1 MTLRVFAPAKVNLS
15 LCVGQLKSDGRHA
28 LDSLVVFTRTYGDGL
43 HFEQAR
49 ELALNIDGPFA
60 ESLSHQ
66 SDNLVLRAAS
76 RLREHNAISSGAIIT
91 LTKSLPIAS
100 GIGGGS
106 ADAAATLKGLNELWG
121 LGVGYSALAH
131 LAESLGSD
139 VPACVL
145 GQALRM
151 TGAGEILQAVPSM
164 PKMGIVLVN
173 PLVPCA
179 TGPVFA
185 RYDALGSKNNVAYEA
200 LPDLSTT
207 AMLLTYL
214 YEMPN
219 DLEPAAIAMVPQIGR
234 ILEAIGGTP
243 DVLLARMS
251 GSGATCFGLYANL
264 AQATIAAQALRN
276 QIASSPIWVEADEI
290 N

>member
-15 LCVGQLKSDGRHA
+15 LRVGQLQPDGRHA
-28 LDSLVVFTRTYGDGL
+28 LDSLVVFTRTCGDWL
-43 HFEQAR
+43 AFEQAR
-49 ELALNIDGPFA
+49 YLTLKIDGPFA
-60 ESLSHQ
+60 ESLSRQ
-66 SDNLVLRAAS
+66 SDNLVFRAAS
-76 RLREHNAISSGAIIT
+76 LLREHNAPLSGAAVT

-121 LGVGYSALAH
+121 LGMGNHALVH

-139 VPACVL
+139 VPACIL

-151 TGAGEILQAVPSM
+151 TGAGEFLQAVPAM
-164 PKMGIVLVN
+164 PKLGIVLVN

-185 RYDALGSKNNVAYEA
+185 RYDVLGSINTMAYDA
-200 LPDLSTT
+200 LPDLSTI

-214 YEMPN
+214 HAMPN

-234 ILEAIGGTP
+234 ILETIGETP

-251 GSGATCFGLYANL
+251 GSGATCFGLYASL
-264 AQATIAAQALRN
+264 AQAAIAAQTLKN
-276 QIASSPIWVEADEI
+276 QLASSPIWVEADEI